1 MTPRV
6 EIAIDELVVRGLSP
20 EAAREL
26 AAAVETELTA
36 LAARGGEVRAR
47 EEAFRRLPP
56 VTAGENGL
64 GADVAAAV
72 WRAVAPTGSDPVTNN
87 PQSGGRR

>member
-1 MTPRV
+1 
-6 EIAIDELVVRGLSP
+6 
-20 EAAREL
+20 
-26 AAAVETELTA
+26 
-36 LAARGGEVRAR
+36 VRAR